1 MAALHLISSF
11 LDGQIRK
18 FYHFVLSRQY
28 YVQQLITKLM
38 LKVSCVISVYRRWD
52 RTTLAKYEGVNETLP
67 IFIEILRH
75 PWKKLVSNY
84 ISTYIVR
91 RAIAPFYIETPLK
104 RTSGFSW
111 MAVFKTVEICNQELP
126 SSGYQLY
133 ELTRTGFTSE
143 KSHS

>member
-1 MAALHLISSF
+1 
-11 LDGQIRK
+11 
-18 FYHFVLSRQY
+18 
-28 YVQQLITKLM
+28 M
-38 LKVSCVISVYRRWD
+38 LKDSCVISVYRRSD

-67 IFIEILRH
+67 IFVEILRH
-75 PWKKLVSNY
+75 SWKKLVSNY
-84 ISTYIVR
+84 ISTYILR

-111 MAVFKTVEICNQELP
+111 MAVFKPVEICNQELP